1 MKKLI
6 YSIFLAGACL
16 FSSCESFTDI
26 QPKGMNLLSTTTD
39 LEMLLNT
46 EFATTSTDMRQVAAD
61 IIYGSTHIP
70 NLLSQVST
78 TRTKI
83 IIELDD
89 TKMDQMAELTNSD
102 GDFTAWY
109 KYIGKVANPVLLRVD
124 DAEGDQ
130 KTKDQL
136 KAEALTLR
144 AYFHWLLVNK
154 FAKAYNPATAESDPA
169 IPYVTH
175 EWDLTKPTEKLT
187 VAEVY
192 ENILKDVNAAI
203 ELNSLPVINTNY
215 MRVNKACP
223 YAVKALALMCM
234 QNFTEAAKAAEKAVE
249 ISGTIFDYTTSTTI
263 MNGVVMGG
271 RHSVLLRPQLQC
283 PEDYFFIFDREIMY
297 TLTPESKAFFEPG
310 HVCLDKMASFN
321 HMFDFIMDYAQM
333 TLGLPA
339 GQYIVDYDMTSCW
352 NQSGVKSTYMYLILA
367 ECAIHAGQYD
377 TAMGYLDQLREK
389 RIDASVYAP
398 LKGVVTTKEDAIL
411 YLKKTSHGECIY
423 SLYNFIQKK
432 RWNELEDYKQT
443 WHRDL
448 MGQEFSIKPG
458 SKLWVFPFPMN
469 AVANNDNFLPH
480 NYESVK

>member
-1 MKKLI
+1 MKKLL
-6 YSIFLAGACL
+6 YSIILAGACL

-46 EFATTSTDMRQVAAD
+46 EFFHTSTDMREVAAD
-61 IIYGSTHIP
+61 VLYGSNFIP
-70 NLLSQVST
+70 NVLSQANT
-78 TRTKI
+78 TRSKI

-130 KTKDQL
+130 KMKAQL
-136 KAEALTLR
+136 KAEALTMR

-187 VAEVY
+187 VAQVY
-192 ENILKDVNAAI
+192 ENILKDVDDAI
-203 ELNSLPVINTNY
+203 ALNSLPEMNINR
-215 MRVNKACP
+215 MRMSKACP

-234 QNFTEAAKAAEKAVE
+234 QDYENAATAAQDALDINDAIMDYNTSE
-249 ISGTIFDYTTSTTI
+249 TILP
-263 MNGVVMGG
+263 GVVMGG
-271 RHSVLLRPQLQC
+271 QHHVILRPTLEC
-283 PEDYFFIFDREIMY
+283 PEDYFFIYDREIMY
-297 TLTPESKAFFEPG
+297 TLTPESRAFFENG
-310 HVCLDKMASFN
+310 HVCLNKMATFS

-333 TLGLPA
+333 TLGLPY
-339 GQYIVDYDMTSCW
+339 GQYLVDYDQVSGW
-352 NQSGVKSTYMYLILA
+352 NQTGIKSTYMYLILA
-367 ECAIHAGQYD
+367 ECAIHANQYE
-377 TAMGYLDQLREK
+377 TAMEYLDQLREK
-389 RIDASVYAP
+389 RINPDVYAP
-398 LKGVVTTKEDAIL
+398 LKGNVTAKEDAIL
-411 YLKKTSHGECIY
+411 NLKKTSHGECIY
-423 SLYNFIQKK
+423 SIYNFIQKK
-432 RWNELEDYKQT
+432 RWNELEDYKQS

-448 MGQEFSIKPG
+448 MGQEFSIEPG

>member
-1 MKKLI
+1 MKKLL

-46 EFATTSTDMRQVAAD
+46 EFFVTSTDMREVAAD
-61 IIYGSTHIP
+61 VIYGSTYIP
-70 NLLSQVST
+70 NLLSAVNT
-78 TRTKI
+78 TRAKI

-109 KYIGKVANPVLLRVD
+109 KFIGKVANPVLLRVD
-124 DAEGDQ
+124 DAEGD
-130 KTKDQL
+130 KKIKDQL
-136 KAEALTLR
+136 KAEALTMR

-154 FAKAYNPATAESDPA
+154 FAKAYNPATAATDPA

-175 EWDLTKPTEKLT
+175 EWDLTQPTEKLT
-187 VAEVY
+187 VAQVY
-192 ENILKDVNAAI
+192 ENILQDVDAAI
-203 ELNSLPVINTNY
+203 ALNSLPDLNVNR
-215 MRVNKACP
+215 MRMSKACP

-234 QNFTEAAKAAEKAVE
+234 QNYTDAAQAAEDALDVNGA
-249 ISGTIFDYTTSTTI
+249 IMDYNTSETT

-271 RHSVLLRPQLQC
+271 RYPVILRPTLEC
-283 PEDYFFIFDREIMY
+283 PEDYFFIYDREIMY
-297 TLTPESKAFFEPG
+297 TLTPESQAFFEEG
-310 HVCLDKMASFN
+310 HACLKKMTSFS
-321 HMFDFIMDYAQM
+321 HMFDFIMDYATM

-339 GQYIVDYDMTSCW
+339 GYLVDYDQISGW
-352 NQSGVKSTYMYLILA
+352 NQSGIKSTYMYLILA
-367 ECAIHAGQYD
+367 ECAIHDNQYD
-377 TAMGYLDQLREK
+377 VAMEYLDKIRVN
-389 RIDASVYAP
+389 RIDPQVYAP
-398 LKGVVTTKEDAIL
+398 LKGAVTTKEDAIL
-411 YLKKTSHGECIY
+411 HLKKTSHGECIY

-432 RWNELEDYKQT
+432 RWNELADYKQS

-448 MGQEFSIKPG
+448 LGQQFSIEPG

-469 AVANNDNFLPH
+469 AVVNNSNFLPH